1 MLFLFSEVLGVRDE
15 LWRARRVLLSLSSL
29 SFCASVEAASGMPPQ
44 RRRPIFS
51 FWELALVCARAHNFG
66 GREERRE
73 RESDFGRAV
82 GFKRVK
88 LILDRK
94 VRAC

>member
-1 MLFLFSEVLGVRDE
+1 MMLFLFSEVLGVRDE

-29 SFCASVEAASGMPPQ
+29 SSVRALKQQAAC
-44 RRRPIFS
+44 RRS
-51 FWELALVCARAHNFG
+51 VG
-66 GREERRE
+66 GRYFLFGNWLWCAHARIILGGGKREE

-88 LILDRK
+88 LILDRN
-94 VRAC
+94 